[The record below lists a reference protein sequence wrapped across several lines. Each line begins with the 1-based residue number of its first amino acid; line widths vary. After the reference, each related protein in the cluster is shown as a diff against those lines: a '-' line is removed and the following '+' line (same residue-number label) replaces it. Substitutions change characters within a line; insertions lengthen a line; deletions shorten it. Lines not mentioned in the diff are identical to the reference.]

1 MAEIKKNKPKKMVII
16 AVVMAVA
23 ILGGMVSAVFLFTEL
38 TLADVTEKLEKHEEY
53 IVNLN
58 SFTVNLSEDGGSPN
72 FLKTQISLM
81 STDEEKTVMLDAK
94 TSQIRD
100 IIIKD
105 LMAHTSREL
114 LEAGGLDKVK
124 DRLKTDINTALGGDA
139 VMEIF
144 FTDFLIQ

>member
-1 MAEIKKNKPKKMVII
+1 MAEIKKSKPKKMVILAVI
-16 AVVMAVA
+16 LAVVL
-23 ILGGMVSAVFLFTEL
+23 LGGAVSAVFMFTEL
-38 TLADVTEKLEKHEEY
+38 TMADVRDKFEKHEEY
-53 IVNLN
+53 VVPLA
-58 SFTVNLSEDGGSPN
+58 SFTVNLSSGTESY
-72 FLKTQISLM
+72 LKTQISLM
-81 STDEEKTVMLDAK
+81 YTDEKKTAMFTAK

-105 LMAHTSREL
+105 LMAYSSREL

-124 DRLKTDINTALGGDA
+124 ERLKADINTALGEET